1 MTMKELE
8 EFFKKQFEVNMA
20 AERTR
25 LEADLKAKGLA
36 AEAITAEVE
45 KALKPKEL
53 EEGQK
58 SKLRAEMM
66 EQFEIAAAAS
76 SSIGLKAP
84 EPHQIIGQMIVSGL
98 KAMIEKNVTNVK
110 NVPKDFILDV
120 AKRAFPD
127 SKALHGM
134 MQKELTAGLPSAGGF
149 TIPQIMLPDYIKF
162 LYNATIL
169 DKLGITRVPMPNGN
183 FSLPRMD
190 ATSAVGWV
198 GEIQAIADTQ
208 PVFDAVNL
216 RSKKLKAMTAIS
228 NSLLRQNVVGLD
240 AWVSQ
245 DLQTVSRIALDT
257 AFLYGAGTDFTP
269 RGLKNIPGI
278 QVDPNG
284 GTSVAYAKE
293 TPINMIA
300 LLEQANVPMNNVAWI
315 FSPVGKSWI
324 LQQAFASGP
333 WAWADE
339 MLRNKTLNG
348 YPFFSSSTVQANLS
362 ASPAYSDFWVA
373 DFSLAL
379 WGVSYDISLELSREG
394 TFVSGGQ
401 TISAFDQDLTLIRI
415 IAEHDFSMR
424 QPMAAVYAQ
433 YAK

>member
-1 MTMKELE
+1 MKELE
-8 EFFKKQFEVNMA
+8 EFFKKQFELSMA
-20 AERTR
+20 NERAK
-25 LEADLKAKGLA
+25 LEAEFKTKGLTT
-36 AEAITAEVE
+36 EAIQAEIA
-45 KALKPKEL
+45 KALKPAEL
-53 EEGQK
+53 EEEKK
-58 SKLRAEMM
+58 SALRTQMM

-76 SSIGLKAP
+76 KGSGLA
-84 EPHQIIGQMIVSGL
+84 EPTATQMIGQLIVSGL
-98 KAMIEKNVTNVK
+98 KAMEEKKVTNVK
-110 NVPKDFILDV
+110 SVSKDYIFDV
-120 AKRAFPD
+120 AKRTFPE

-134 MQKELTAGLPSAGGF
+134 MQKDLTAGLPSAGGF
-149 TIPQIMLPDYIKF
+149 NIPQILLPDYIKF
-162 LYNATIL
+162 LYANTIL
-169 DKLGITRVPMPNGN
+169 DKLGVTRVPMPNGN
-183 FSLPRMD
+183 FSIPRMD

-198 GEIQAIADTQ
+198 GEDQ
-208 PVFDAVNL
+208 PTGETDQVFDAVNL
-216 RSKKLKAMTAIS
+216 RSKKLKAMTAVS
-228 NSLLRQNVVGLD
+228 NTLLRQNVVGLD

-245 DLQTVSRIALDT
+245 DLQTVSRIALDA
-257 AFLYGAGTDFTP
+257 AFLYGAGTQFTP

-278 QVDPNG
+278 QPIG
-284 GTSVAYAKE
+284 STATAFAKE

-315 FSPVGKSWI
+315 FSPMGKSWI

-348 YPFFSSSTVQANLS
+348 FPFVSSSTVVKDTAN
-362 ASPAYSDFWVA
+362 AWSDFWVA

-379 WGVSYDISLELSREG
+379 WGVSYDLSLELSREG

-424 QPMAAVYAQ
+424 QPKAVVYGQ
-433 YAK
+433 YAS

>member
-8 EFFKKQFEVNMA
+8 EFFKKQFEVSMK
-20 AERTR
+20 AEREK
-25 LEADLKAKGLA
+25 LEADAKAKGIA
-36 AEAITAEVE
+36 PEAIADEVQ
-45 KALKPKEL
+45 KALKTMEL
-53 EEGQK
+53 EEGKK
-58 SKLRAEMM
+58 SALRVQMM

-76 SSIGLKAP
+76 KGAGLAEPTAP
-84 EPHQIIGQMIVSGL
+84 SLIGQLIVSGL
-98 KAMIEKNVTNVK
+98 KAMEERKTTNVK
-110 NVPKDFILDV
+110 NVPREFILDV
-120 AKRAFPD
+120 AKRAFPE

-134 MQKELTAGLPSAGGF
+134 MQKDLQAGIPSAGGF
-149 TIPQIMLPDYIKF
+149 TIPQILLPDYIKF
-162 LYNATIL
+162 LYANTIL

-183 FSLPRMD
+183 FSIPRMD

-198 GEIQAIADTQ
+198 GETAAVDETQAT
-208 PVFDAVNL
+208 FGEVNL
-216 RSKKLKAMTAIS
+216 RSKKLKAMTAVS
-228 NSLLRQNVVGLD
+228 NTLLRQNVVGLD

-245 DLQTVSRIALDT
+245 DLQMVSRIALDL
-257 AFLYGAGTDFTP
+257 AFLYGLGTEFTP

-278 QVDPNG
+278 QTIG
-284 GTSVAYAKE
+284 GTSTAFAKE

-315 FSPVGKSWI
+315 FSPVGKSWV

-348 YPFFSSSTVQANLS
+348 FPFISSATVQKDAAN
-362 ASPAYSDFWVA
+362 AYSDFWVLDA
-373 DFSLAL
+373 SLAL
-379 WGVSYDISLELSREG
+379 WGVSYDLSLELSREG

-401 TISAFDQDLTLIRI
+401 TISAFDQDLTLIRV

-424 QPMAAVYAQ
+424 QPKAVVYGQ
-433 YAK
+433 YTP